1 MQGVFDDYVVAPDPE
16 DWIRIEKS
24 LAKRKARR
32 LMMWTIWSAAA
43 SLLLLLA
50 LYTGGIL
57 NHIDNTAVKI
67 ATNHS
72 TQANQSATPVVKDNR
87 AEKDIRQTAIE
98 KKRQLSTNLPS
109 EKVQQNANPTLSSH
123 NLPVNKNALAS
134 IPDKTILSP
143 SGRHQTTPSPVKKIQ
158 KAKTAEANKMLLASD
173 QLRHDITNKSSN
185 KISSFSLSQSTD
197 SMKNNYSGKL
207 FVHAIIPKP
216 VTSVYNTLPKQ
227 GKSNDIK
234 NKLADNSLLAE
245 NKKDDTH
252 NHGSSIR
259 FKGLSISNSN
269 GFQMQTSTDGMN
281 YSSGFA
287 SQMTSNMYL
296 TSVKKLD
303 ITSLSTPNIGDLFQ
317 NKQRE
322 FTPPLTFGLT
332 INLALQGNWRIE
344 TGIQYTNLRSK
355 GEVTIGSSNEVRF
368 VTMNKYK
375 VDENLHYL
383 GVPFM
388 VNYVFYHKRKTTSYI
403 STGFSIEKGIIAN
416 YKAVSADNI
425 PGLQPIYSHNPIE
438 GLQYSFNSGIG
449 ISYKFISHFELFAQ
463 PSITYYFDPHGKNT
477 TIYSEHPWLFNMRSG
492 IRYSVK

>member
-1 MQGVFDDYVVAPDPE
+1 MQGVFDDYVVTPDPE

-24 LAKRKARR
+24 LSKRKTRR

-50 LYTGGIL
+50 LYTGGFL
-57 NHIDNTAVKI
+57 NHIDNTAVKL

-72 TQANQSATPVVKDNR
+72 SQANPSATPVVKDNR
-87 AEKDIRQTAIE
+87 AEKDLHRTAKE
-98 KKRQLSTNLPS
+98 KKRQLSTNLSS

-123 NLPVNKNALAS
+123 NLPVNKNASAL
-134 IPDKTILSP
+134 ILNKTRP
-143 SGRHQTTPSPVKKIQ
+143 
-158 KAKTAEANKMLLASD
+158 
-173 QLRHDITNKSSN
+173 
-185 KISSFSLSQSTD
+185 ISSSQPTD
-197 SMKNNYSGKL
+197 TMKNNYSGKL

-216 VTSVYNTLPKQ
+216 VSSVYNTLPKQ

-245 NKKDDTH
+245 NRKDDLH
-252 NHGSSIR
+252 SHGSSIR

-269 GFQMQTSTDGMN
+269 GFQVQTSTDGMN

-287 SQMTSNMYL
+287 SQMTSTMYL

-388 VNYVFYHKRKTTSYI
+388 VNYVFYNKRKTSSYI
-403 STGFSIEKGIIAN
+403 STGFSVEKGIIAN

-449 ISYKFISHFELFAQ
+449 ISYKFITHFELFAQ
-463 PSITYYFDPHGKNT
+463 PSITYYFDPQGKNT

-492 IRYSVK
+492 IRYSIK